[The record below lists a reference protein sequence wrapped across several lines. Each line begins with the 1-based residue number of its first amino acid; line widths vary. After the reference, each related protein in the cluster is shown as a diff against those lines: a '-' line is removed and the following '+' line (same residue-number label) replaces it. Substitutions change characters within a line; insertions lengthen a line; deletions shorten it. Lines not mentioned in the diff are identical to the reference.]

1 MVNLKA
7 IYGEQIFDRK
17 ASYRN
22 GAFIPFVASIL
33 IDVIIAW
40 GIVQVFHVSWDYAF
54 IKVYA
59 ILFLFGILKY
69 ILSYLIDLLNY
80 KLVMK
85 DAFQSEIRHYLRLFG
100 GKVDWNGIATYDDF
114 FLSAAFSK
122 TLSPDLRVLAAL
134 NYGTIVGLV
143 ASSGRYEDRLYWLF
157 DPIAREFLESRKADS
172 IQEV

>member
-17 ASYRN
+17 ASSRS
-22 GAFIPFVASIL
+22 ARFIPFLSGIL
-33 IDVIIAW
+33 VDLIIAW
-40 GIVQVFHVSWDYAF
+40 TIVRVFHVSWDYAV

-59 ILFLFGILKY
+59 ILCLFGILKY

-114 FLSAAFSK
+114 LLSAAFSK

-143 ASSGRYEDRLYWLF
+143 ASSGRYEDRLYAVF
-157 DPIAREFLESRKADS
+157 DPIAREFLGSREADS